1 MDTLLIF
8 LLDVEDKIKNRFFNL
23 EWWISGLMLDPLFFL
38 ILRLNNDCS
47 PLVINLQIYYLIVNK
62 DIPFKSFQLS

>member
-38 ILRLNNDCS
+38 NLRLHNHCS
-47 PLVINLQIYYLIVNK
+47 PLVIKLQIYYLIVNK